1 MVVTRQDDSTAPVNT
16 SEYIIPYSDVKINT
30 NEEDIIMSTQTIKAE
45 IINNVL
51 VAMSLYIMEQQTLS
65 ILEKIMQQELVR
77 VNMEEITTLPAERK
91 DDISQRNQYIIQLF
105 LVKKRDLAR
114 GTKENYLNAIRRL
127 LTEITAKS
135 LDQMDTTDIDW
146 YLSRYEIRNVSGGGK
161 KNQPSTYNNERR
173 FLSAFFTWMRLEKLI
188 TDNSVE
194 SIPAKKVPLKPIDYY
209 SPEESAR
216 LRDACKNIRERAL
229 LEVLRSTGAR
239 IGEIADIILD
249 QIDLRTGDIWIQGEK
264 SGRYRTIYLDDDAR
278 HYYGLYLNSRKD
290 ECPYMFPRSRKPY
303 GKMTTCGFRAILKAI
318 RKRAGLT
325 CRVYPHK
332 SRKTLGMNLKNR
344 GVDIGTIQEIMGHA
358 DPGVTARYYAQSTP
372 RTLRSI
378 RERINV

>member
-1 MVVTRQDDSTAPVNT
+1 MDTRQDDSTAPVNT

-51 VAMSLYIMEQQTLS
+51 VAMSLYIMEQQTLT
-65 ILEKIMQQELVR
+65 ILQNVMQQELVR

-105 LVKKRDLAR
+105 LIKKRDLAR

-127 LTEITAKS
+127 LTEISTKS

-146 YLSRYEIRNVSGGGK
+146 YLSRYEIRNVSSGGK

-188 TDNSVE
+188 TDNPVE
-194 SIPAKKVPLKPIDYY
+194 PIPAKKVPIKPIDYY

-229 LEVLRSTGAR
+229 MEVLRSTGAR
-239 IGEIADIILD
+239 IGEIAEITLN
-249 QIDLRTGDIWIQGEK
+249 QIDMRTGDIWIQGEK
-264 SGRYRTIYLDDDAR
+264 GGRYRTIYLDDDAR
-278 HYYGLYLNSRKD
+278 HYYGLYLDSRKD
-290 ECPYMFPRSRKPY
+290 DCPYMFPRSRKPY
-303 GKMTTCGFRAILKAI
+303 GKMTTCGFRAILKTI
-318 RKRAGLT
+318 RKRTGLT

-358 DPGVTARYYAQSTP
+358 DPGVTARYYAQSNP
-372 RTLRSI
+372 RTLRSV
-378 RERINV
+378 RERVNV

>member
-1 MVVTRQDDSTAPVNT
+1 
-16 SEYIIPYSDVKINT
+16 
-30 NEEDIIMSTQTIKAE
+30 MSTQTIKAE

-51 VAMSLYIMEQQTLS
+51 VAMSLYIMEQQTLT
-65 ILEKIMQQELVR
+65 ILQNVMQQELVR

-105 LVKKRDLAR
+105 L
-114 GTKENYLNAIRRL
+114 I
-127 LTEITAKS
+127 
-135 LDQMDTTDIDW
+135 
-146 YLSRYEIRNVSGGGK
+146 
-161 KNQPSTYNNERR
+161 
-173 FLSAFFTWMRLEKLI
+173 AFFTWMRLEKLI
-188 TDNSVE
+188 TDNPVE
-194 SIPAKKVPLKPIDYY
+194 PIPAKKVPIKPIDYY
-209 SPEESAR
+209 SPEESAK

-239 IGEIADIILD
+239 IGEIAEITLD
-249 QIDLRTGDIWIQGEK
+249 QIDMRSGDIWIQGEK
-264 SGRYRTIYLDDDAR
+264 GGRYRTIYLDDDAR
-278 HYYGLYLNSRKD
+278 HYYGLYLDSRKD
-290 ECPYMFPRSRKPY
+290 DCPYMFPRSRKPY

-358 DPGVTARYYAQSTP
+358 DPGVTARYYAQSNP
-372 RTLRSI
+372 RTLRSV
-378 RERINV
+378 RERVNV

>member
-1 MVVTRQDDSTAPVNT
+1 MVNRQDKSTAPVNT
-16 SEYIIPYSDVKINT
+16 SEYIISHSDVKINT

-51 VAMSLYIMEQQTLS
+51 VAMSLYIMEQQTLT
-65 ILEKIMQQELVR
+65 ILQNVMQQELVR

-91 DDISQRNQYIIQLF
+91 DDISQRNQYIIHLF
-105 LVKKRDLAR
+105 IIKKRDLAR
-114 GTKENYLNAIRRL
+114 GTKENYLNSIRRL
-127 LTEITAKS
+127 LTEISTKS

-188 TDNSVE
+188 TDNPVE
-194 SIPAKKVPLKPIDYY
+194 SIPAKKVPIKPIDYY

-239 IGEIADIILD
+239 IGEIAEITLD
-249 QIDLRTGDIWIQGEK
+249 QIDMRTGDVLIQGEK
-264 SGRYRTIYLDDDAR
+264 GGRYRTIYLDDDAR
-278 HYYGLYLNSRKD
+278 HYYGLYLDNRTD
-290 ECPYMFPRSRKPY
+290 DCPYMFPRSRKPY
-303 GKMTTCGFRAILKAI
+303 GKMTTCGFRAIIKSI
-318 RKRAGLT
+318 GKRAGLT

-332 SRKTLGMNLKNR
+332 SRETLGMNLRNH
-344 GVDIGTIQEIMGHA
+344 GVEIGIIQEIFGHA
-358 DPGVTARYYAQSTP
+358 SSEVTMKFYAQTDN
-372 RTLRSI
+372 RRLRSI
-378 RERINV
+378 RERVAV